1 MWFEDIQLKKGKIKF
16 IIFYLFLVKQ
26 EIPNSNSIDKSE
38 EEIYFVNIK
47 LKKKKKGTSL
57 NVWTTTL

>member
-47 LKKKKKGTSL
+47 LKKKKGTSL